1 MPIAMHPEGANV
13 YRVEIQGTLKKADLD
28 RCQAELT
35 AEMRRL
41 GPVRLLLV
49 LRDFQGWEPRTDW
62 NDLTFFVK
70 HGDGIERIAIVG
82 PPRWRSESLMFA
94 GADLRRA
101 PVEFFAEEDGGR
113 ASSWLSS

>member
-1 MPIAMHPEGANV
+1 MPIAMYPEGSNV

-35 AEMRRL
+35 AEMHRA
-41 GPVRLLLV
+41 GPVRLLFV
-49 LRDFQGWEPRTDW
+49 LENFQGWEPRTDW

-101 PVEFFAEEDGGR
+101 PVEFFAEEDAGR
-113 ASSWLSS
+113 ARSWLSS